1 MTTSVGP
8 PASGAFLEVVRAGP
22 ATTVQDLGRP
32 GLAALGVTR
41 SGAADRRSLR
51 LANRLVANPE
61 GAAGLEVTLGG
72 LAVRAGRDLDLA
84 VTGAACPITVD
95 GRPAGRNAVLHVPAG
110 RLVTLGPAAAGLRAY
125 VAVRG
130 GIDVAPVLGSRARDT
145 LAGLGPDVV
154 RDGDRLP
161 VGRPPDLPW
170 PGVDLAPVAD
180 PPAGDVLLDAVAG
193 PREGLVPDGVRAAMW
208 SARWVVDAASD
219 RVGVRLAPPDA
230 ATVAS
235 SGGSSG
241 SSGSMASEGVVRGAV
256 QVPPSGLPVVFL
268 ADHPV
273 TGGYPVVAVLLDA
286 AADRAAQLRPGQGVR
301 FRRVR
306 PPRLG

>member
-1 MTTSVGP
+1 VTASAGP
-8 PASGAFLEVVRAGP
+8 PGSGAFLEVVRAGP

-61 GAAGLEVTLGG
+61 AAAGLEVTLGG
-72 LAVRAGRDLDLA
+72 LAVRAGLDLDLA
-84 VTGAACPITVD
+84 VTGAACPVDVD

-110 RLVTLGPAAAGLRAY
+110 QLVTLGPAPAGLRAY

-180 PPAGDVLLDAVAG
+180 PPAGDALLDAVAG

-219 RVGVRLAPPDA
+219 RVGVRLAPSDGGIVP
-230 ATVAS
+230 S

-301 FRRVR
+301 FRRVP

>member
-1 MTTSVGP
+1 VTASAGP
-8 PASGAFLEVVRAGP
+8 PGSGAFLEVVRAGP

-61 GAAGLEVTLGG
+61 AAAGLEVTLGG
-72 LAVRAGRDLDLA
+72 LAVRAGLDLDLA
-84 VTGAACPITVD
+84 VTGAACPVDVD

-110 RLVTLGPAAAGLRAY
+110 QLVTLGPAPAGLRAY

-219 RVGVRLAPPDA
+219 RVGVRLAPSDGGIVP
-230 ATVAS
+230 S

-301 FRRVR
+301 FRRVP